1 MRPNRIALVT
11 LCSVVAGCHERVPV
25 TPLPPA
31 VPVAARNI
39 PEPAPTPPAAAPVPP
54 PAPAP
59 PAPALLDDADRAFAA
74 GTYDDAARS
83 YETYLRT
90 NPTGKLRDQALFF
103 LGLSYVLRPAPAAD
117 WQRASMYL
125 KELVDNYPNSPLR
138 SPASLVL
145 SLHSELDQ
153 MTADSKQ
160 RDLRIKQLSTE
171 LDRLKKIDADRRKR
185 P

>member
-25 TPLPPA
+25 TALPPA
-31 VPVAARNI
+31 VPVAARNT
-39 PEPAPTPPAAAPVPP
+39 PAPTPTP

-59 PAPALLDDADRAFAA
+59 PAPALLDNADRAFAA

-83 YETYLRT
+83 YETYLRS

-153 MTADSKQ
+153 MTADGKQ

>member
-11 LCSVVAGCHERVPV
+11 LCSVVAGCHERVPL
-25 TPLPPA
+25 TALPPT

-39 PEPAPTPPAAAPVPP
+39 PAAEPTPPAPAAPPPAAAPPS
-54 PAPAP
+54 PAP
-59 PAPALLDDADRAFAA
+59 LDHADRAFAA
-74 GTYDDAARS
+74 GTYDDAARG

-103 LGLSYVLRPAPAAD
+103 LGLSYVLRPAPASD

-138 SPASLVL
+138 PPASLVL
-145 SLHSELDQ
+145 SLHSDLDQ

>member
-25 TPLPPA
+25 TALPPA
-31 VPVAARNI
+31 VPVAARNT
-39 PEPAPTPPAAAPVPP
+39 PAPTPTP

-59 PAPALLDDADRAFAA
+59 PAPALLDNADRAFAA
-74 GTYDDAARS
+74 GTYDDAASS
-83 YETYLRT
+83 YETYLRS

-153 MTADSKQ
+153 MTADGKQ